1 MREWIVPI
9 ISAIFGGSITA
20 FFNYRGK
27 LLGANTERED
37 VYADH
42 IKDLFKRLDDTQKER
57 DELKEQNIELRSQI
71 KELTKLTQQ
80 LKAQVHSL
88 SNRVTELTKAI
99 KKEEKINGKT
109 NK

>member
-1 MREWIVPI
+1 MTKEWIWPI

-37 VYADH
+37 VYAHH
-42 IKDLFKRLDDTQKER
+42 ISDLFKRLDDTQQER

-71 KELTKLTQQ
+71 NELTKLTEQ
-80 LKAQVHSL
+80 LKAQVHGL
-88 SNRVTELTKAI
+88 SRRVNELTKVI
-99 KKEEKINGKT
+99 DKGEK
-109 NK
+109 